1 MKPYISI
8 DEQISLLES
17 RNVLINNYH
26 FAYRVLEY
34 DNYYCVVNGYY
45 QSELSG
51 AGSAYPSGFCR
62 YPKAQLQFI

>member
-34 DNYYCVVNGYY
+34 DAN
-45 QSELSG
+45 
-51 AGSAYPSGFCR
+51 
-62 YPKAQLQFI
+62 